1 MFRKSI
7 VAGVLLS
14 LLFITP
20 AGRAVPYN
28 VDTNHST
35 IGFDVSILGG
45 LSKVRGKFT
54 SFSVVIDYNE
64 ADIKKSS
71 VTATIKADSIDTGIE
86 KRDEHLKTADFF
98 DVAKYPEIT
107 FQSKSVEKKGNQFIA
122 TGTFTMH
129 GVSKEL
135 SIPFTMTGKYTNPK
149 TQNTVY
155 GFRARL
161 VLNRRDYGINWQHNT
176 VPNWVGDDVEI
187 ELDLITSRP
196 VENRAAK

>member
-1 MFRKSI
+1 MFRKSL
-7 VAGVLLS
+7 VAAVLLS
-14 LLFITP
+14 FLFIPP
-20 AGRAVPYN
+20 AGRATSYN
-28 VDTNHST
+28 VDSNHST

-54 SFSVVIDYNE
+54 AFTVVIDYNE
-64 ADIKKSS
+64 ADITKSS

-98 DVAKYPEIT
+98 DAAKYPEIT
-107 FQSKSVEKKGNQFIA
+107 FQSKRVEKKGKQFVA
-122 TGTFTMH
+122 TGTFTMR
-129 GVSKEL
+129 GVSKEI

-149 TQNTVY
+149 TQALTY
-155 GFRARL
+155 GFSARL

-176 VPNWVGDDVEI
+176 VPNWVGDDVAI

-196 VENRAAK
+196 VANKPAQ